1 MKNLHVRLSTACLVA
16 LVLFGATAAVAGD
29 LNGIVEGPINA
40 IVDLVTGPIATLLMI
55 LGVVIVVVNVVR
67 DKPAFGFLTILFFA
81 AGLLIKA
88 TTVANAIRSTWGN

>member
-1 MKNLHVRLSTACLVA
+1 MKNLHIRLSTACLVTFI
-16 LVLFGATAAVAGD
+16 VFGASIAAAGD
-29 LNGIVEGPINA
+29 LDSIVQGPINA

-67 DKPAFGFLTILFFA
+67 DKPAFGFLTVLFFA

-88 TTVANAIRSTWGN
+88 ATVATAIRTTWGN